1 MKQNQSFAYMNG
13 PIFKL
18 EITKVNSCQSLGL
31 KKFHIL
37 DISTLAMNKEM
48 NEEMFSKWQCKCNIL
63 S

>member
-37 DISTLAMNKEM
+37 DISTLAMN
-48 NEEMFSKWQCKCNIL
+48 EEMFSKWQCKCNIL